1 MDLFPVHLQQRD
13 NRKFDQ
19 LPDGFPDFPSLFKRD
34 GIVVVVVAKHR
45 HRVRLNPIL
54 TTPTKRYFPDATDQ
68 NTRKDPA
75 REKHSFYVVLFLLD
89 DFMNP

>member
-1 MDLFPVHLQQRD
+1 LLLQSTD
-13 NRKFDQ
+13 T
-19 LPDGFPDFPSLFKRD
+19 
-34 GIVVVVVAKHR
+34 
-45 HRVRLNPIL
+45 VRLNPIL
-54 TTPTKRYFPDATDQ
+54 TTPPKRYFPDATDQ